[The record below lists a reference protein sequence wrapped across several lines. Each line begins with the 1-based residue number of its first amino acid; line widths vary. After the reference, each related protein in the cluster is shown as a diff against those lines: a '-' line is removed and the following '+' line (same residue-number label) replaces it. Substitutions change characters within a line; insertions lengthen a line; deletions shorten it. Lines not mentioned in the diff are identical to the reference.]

1 MRNAVASAAIFL
13 FFFNATDRI
22 EHNPSHFF
30 FWVIFF
36 MLLCVCLS
44 VHPLRCLFVRRRW
57 RKTASFI
64 IAGVLRLRVVSAIWR
79 MVLHSSSSL
88 VRWFSLAENQ
98 FRTSNIFLSFNISL
112 SFSALPLSVLP
123 SILQSSSR
131 CFNFSGILFA
141 VVSIEWVTAID
152 WDFDL
157 DCSQHFLQQSSF
169 FKIWINLVISS

>member
-22 EHNPSHFF
+22 EHNPSHFFF

-98 FRTSNIFLSFNISL
+98 FRTSNLFLSLFLCVAVVGSSVDSPKL
-112 SFSALPLSVLP
+112 FKMLQLLGDSFCG
-123 SILQSSSR
+123 
-131 CFNFSGILFA
+131 CFNWMSYRNRLKFWFGL
-141 VVSIEWVTAID
+141 
-152 WDFDL
+152 
-157 DCSQHFLQQSSF
+157 
-169 FKIWINLVISS
+169 